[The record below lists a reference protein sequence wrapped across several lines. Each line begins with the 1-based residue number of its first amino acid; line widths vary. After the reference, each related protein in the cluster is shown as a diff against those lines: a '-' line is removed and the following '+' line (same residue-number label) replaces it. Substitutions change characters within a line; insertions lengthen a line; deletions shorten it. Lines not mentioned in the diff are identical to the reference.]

1 MRVPSHKINLT
12 QKVIR
17 EEEELMR
24 EEFLPFS
31 PPFIGEREIEEVV
44 DTLRSGW
51 LTTGPKT
58 ARFEQEFAAK
68 FCSPSAVALNSC
80 TAGLHSALV
89 ALGIGPGDEVVT
101 SCMTFAATVNVI
113 EHVGARP
120 VLVDVEPDTLNLS
133 PGQVRRAVTRKT
145 KLILPVH
152 FAGHP
157 VDLDAINGI
166 AKSHQL
172 TVLEDAAHA
181 IGARYRGQ
189 WIGES
194 SNPTAFS
201 FYATKNITT
210 GEGGMLTG
218 DPELIEQAKVIALH
232 GMSHEA
238 WNRYQKGG
246 KWFYEVVLPG
256 FKYNMTDLQASMGL
270 CQLDRLQGFIE
281 RRAEIARQYTQEI
294 GSFGAFEL
302 PVERSSV
309 SHAWHLYV
317 LRLRK
322 GQLSID
328 RDRFVEELTKRKIG
342 SSVHFIPI
350 HLHPFY
356 RDKYGYR
363 PDDFPVA
370 YGNYQRSFSLPLN
383 PSMTDRDVADVI
395 DAVRDIADRYRSVR
409 RVA

>member
-1 MRVPSHKINLT
+1 
-12 QKVIR
+12 
-17 EEEELMR
+17 MR

-31 PPFIGEREIEEVV
+31 PPFIGESEIEEVV

-58 ARFEQEFAAK
+58 ARFEKEFSEK
-68 FCSPSAVALNSC
+68 FHASSAVALNSC

-89 ALGIGPGDEVVT
+89 ALGVGHGDEVVT

-120 VLVDVEPDTLNLS
+120 VLVDVEPDTLNLD
-133 PGQVRRAVTRKT
+133 PGQVRQAVSGKT
-145 KLILPVH
+145 KVIMPVH

-157 VDLDAINGI
+157 VDLDTINEI
-166 AKSHQL
+166 ADLHQL

-181 IGARYRGQ
+181 VGAKYRGQ
-189 WIGES
+189 WIGGS

-201 FYATKNITT
+201 FYATKNMTT

-218 DPELIEQAKVIALH
+218 DPELIEQVKVISLH

-246 KWFYEVVLPG
+246 RWFYEVVLPG

-270 CQLDRLQGFIE
+270 CQLDRVQGFIE
-281 RRAEIARQYTQEI
+281 RRTEIANRYTQEFG
-294 GSFGAFEL
+294 GSGVFEC
-302 PVERSSV
+302 PAERSDI

-317 LRLRK
+317 LRLRE
-322 GQLSID
+322 GQLCID
-328 RDRFVEELTKRKIG
+328 RDRFIEELTKRKIG

-350 HLHPFY
+350 HLHPYY

-363 PDDFPVA
+363 SEDFPA
-370 YGNYQRSFSLPLN
+370 AHDSYQRSLSLPLN
-383 PSMTDRDVADVI
+383 PSMTDHDVADVI
-395 DAVRDIADRYRSVR
+395 EAVHEIATQYRSVKK
-409 RVA
+409 VA